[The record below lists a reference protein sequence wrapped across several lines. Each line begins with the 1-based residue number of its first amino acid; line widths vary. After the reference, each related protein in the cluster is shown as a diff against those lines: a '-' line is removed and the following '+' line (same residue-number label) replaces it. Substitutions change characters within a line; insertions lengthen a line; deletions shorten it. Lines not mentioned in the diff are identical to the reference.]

1 MLPYVDILKFVIG
14 EFGTYQKCCFFLLC
28 ISAIPIGMWTVSPVF
43 LHADTDHWCKVPE
56 SNVITSTCIAYN
68 VSDDCPR
75 FTKDLTIPKEKYQNG
90 CTSEWKYSNCYAYD
104 RNVTMENL
112 LLGDFGFLNTSDVVE
127 CQHGWE
133 YDATRTTVNQEV
145 WDLFGRMTSL
155 IIAVSTLVVFSL
167 LEALAPSF
175 ALFAIGRVTAG
186 TSRYG
191 IYSQVFVLMVEL
203 VGPSKRGMVI
213 MVYYICY
220 CFGYAGLAPL
230 AYLIRNWRVLLLTA
244 TSPALIVF
252 IYWWLVPESPRW
264 LIAVGKMDEAEKVIR
279 KIGRGNKVLVPDEIF
294 KARHTEIRRYTTIDK
309 ALSKK
314 EPVARLIAKIF
325 LFPNMRKKS
334 LISCFSATAVCIT
347 YYGFLLNTNVGG
359 SNYLNVALSGL
370 MEIPAYLATAVL
382 IETRFGRRFTI
393 FGASL
398 LCSSSAIAT
407 TFSPKC
413 GSLLWFRIVFFMI
426 GKFGV
431 AVTYAIVGIYT
442 AELYPTTV
450 RSIGVSITCISGM
463 LGATFAPQVL
473 LLSNLWEPLP
483 MTAIAVLQ
491 LIAGIL
497 ALVLPETRGKK
508 LPETIEEGETFG
520 RKKPTKEKDC
530 KRSNAVKPGQI
541 IKISSM
547 HMSKTKEDFI

>member
-1 MLPYVDILKFVIG
+1 MLPYDDILKFVIG
-14 EFGTYQKCCFFLLC
+14 EFGTYQKFCFFLLC
-28 ISAIPIGMWTVSPVF
+28 LSAIPIGMWTVSPVF

-104 RNVTMENL
+104 RNITMENL

-167 LEALAPSF
+167 LEGLAPSF

-186 TSRYG
+186 ASRYG
-191 IYSQVFVLMVEL
+191 IYSQVFVL
-203 VGPSKRGMVI
+203 S
-213 MVYYICY
+213 
-220 CFGYAGLAPL
+220 
-230 AYLIRNWRVLLLTA
+230 
-244 TSPALIVF
+244 
-252 IYWWLVPESPRW
+252 
-264 LIAVGKMDEAEKVIR
+264 
-279 KIGRGNKVLVPDEIF
+279 
-294 KARHTEIRRYTTIDK
+294 
-309 ALSKK
+309 
-314 EPVARLIAKIF
+314 
-325 LFPNMRKKS
+325 
-334 LISCFSATAVCIT
+334 
-347 YYGFLLNTNVGG
+347 
-359 SNYLNVALSGL
+359 
-370 MEIPAYLATAVL
+370 
-382 IETRFGRRFTI
+382 
-393 FGASL
+393 
-398 LCSSSAIAT
+398 
-407 TFSPKC
+407 
-413 GSLLWFRIVFFMI
+413 GSLLWFRITFFMI

-431 AVTYAIVGIYT
+431 AVTYAIVWIYM

-483 MTAIAVLQ
+483 MIVIAVLQ
-491 LIAGIL
+491 LTAGVL
-497 ALVLPETRGKK
+497 ALLLPETRGKK
-508 LPETIEEGETFG
+508 LPETIEEGEAFG

-541 IKISSM
+541 IKISSV
-547 HMSKTKEDFI
+547 HMSKTKEDLI